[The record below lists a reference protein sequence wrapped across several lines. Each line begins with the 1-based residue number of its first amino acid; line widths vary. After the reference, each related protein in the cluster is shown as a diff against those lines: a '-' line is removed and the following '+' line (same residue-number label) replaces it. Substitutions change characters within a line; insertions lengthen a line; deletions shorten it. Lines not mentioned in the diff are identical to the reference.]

1 MPEELKDINDIPKEI
16 LEECGQLTKENS
28 IQGCK
33 KGSVKIVYTF
43 AANLR
48 KEKPMATGEVSFH
61 DNSKCMYM
69 NISTNKK
76 LVKAIIK
83 TKREENPDLK
93 RIYEDK
99 MKDLEHQEK
108 ELKVLEEHKKKE
120 EDMKTKEAK
129 LKEKE
134 DQKMASFE
142 YMMKRENMTTNQE
155 AAQDDDFW

>member
-93 RIYEDK
+93 SKGVCCGRNIRGQDEGPRAPG
-99 MKDLEHQEK
+99 EG
-108 ELKVLEEHKKKE
+108 
-120 EDMKTKEAK
+120 AK
-129 LKEKE
+129 SPRSTP
-134 DQKMASFE
+134 QP
-142 YMMKRENMTTNQE
+142 YH
-155 AAQDDDFW
+155 